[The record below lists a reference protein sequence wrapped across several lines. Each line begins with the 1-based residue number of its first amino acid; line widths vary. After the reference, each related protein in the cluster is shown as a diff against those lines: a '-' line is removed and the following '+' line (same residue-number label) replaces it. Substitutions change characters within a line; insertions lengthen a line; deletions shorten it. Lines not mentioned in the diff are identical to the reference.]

1 MAGKLT
7 QVSWWPELQR
17 KMVGDEVRAVEQAAL
32 VGKAAAERLE
42 VPWTRGSVGELP
54 AEVTRG
60 LRRIRMQR
68 R

>member
-1 MAGKLT
+1 MLT
-7 QVSWWPELQR
+7 EGSNWPEKQR
-17 KMVGDEVRAVEQAAL
+17 KMVGDEVRAAEQAAL
-32 VGKAAAERLE
+32 MGKAAAEGLE

-60 LRRIRMQR
+60 LRWIRMQR

>member
-17 KMVGDEVRAVEQAAL
+17 KMVGDEVRAAKQAAL

-42 VPWTRGSVGELP
+42 VPWTCGSVGELP

-60 LRRIRMQR
+60 LRWIRMQR